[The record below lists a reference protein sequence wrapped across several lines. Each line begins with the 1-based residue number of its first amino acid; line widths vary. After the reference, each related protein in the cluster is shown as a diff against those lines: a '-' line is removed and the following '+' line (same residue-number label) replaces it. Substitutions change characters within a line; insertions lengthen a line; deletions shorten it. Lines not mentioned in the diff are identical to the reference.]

1 MLSSYKNL
9 GSFTLSLLTCAVLL
23 GCHTEKDS
31 YKGPVQGT
39 TKIAKNVESA
49 KTDANQKQHNSAK
62 INSTH
67 FGEDQR
73 FASQVI
79 DVTKN
84 QRYKSS
90 PAYEYNFGEL
100 VVNGKPDYAN
110 LGQPEQTDASAVN
123 IVQINGWLRYPRI
136 TAKDE
141 NKKFPIIVL
150 LHGQHDPRDSSYKG
164 YDYLAT
170 NLAEQGYVV
179 LSINANEIN
188 NLRIPSIIKRSNGL
202 FNGGDSGD
210 QSSQSRAQLVL
221 GTLDKLAQLDEFGGA
236 GALTELKGKLD
247 FNRIGL
253 MGHSRGGQGVNL
265 AIKFNTTR
273 FGNDITILK
282 KAILAY
288 PKQFA
293 KFPELEQLAKLEQND
308 KLLEFIQSKNI
319 NFAKTTDSVK
329 PYNFKAAM
337 TIGATDFEQ
346 IKGISNVPTAAL
358 LPSCD
363 GDVDD
368 LQASMSFDNNRF
380 SSQYDSAPKYQI
392 VVRGANHNF
401 YNTVWHD
408 DDYPLSENDV
418 PNTSYCSA
426 ARTQSIRQTEDE
438 QRNMG
443 RFLIN
448 SFLRFYVGDE
458 QQFKAYWNGVGQL
471 PRSSCANGDDSCDER
486 ALLTLQKTDSKL
498 IQRFESSNASTVNL
512 LGGLNHFAGFNLN
525 GIITCKSFLGFKDAN
540 RASKCSS
547 STVPFYSKTEDL
559 TKKGGLVS
567 FADQL
572 HLSWSQTNAS
582 YQLDL
587 AQLTTQGYDSLTFRV
602 ALPIDV
608 GQEIYVELT
617 DLEGKTARVT
627 ASDFTDALYTIPRKK
642 QNGLPLKTLAEDE
655 QYQGKTAE
663 ALNMVS
669 IPLKAFKG
677 IKTDYLKQLKF
688 IYPKEK
694 GGIVMNDI
702 QLQKLR
708 S

>member
-1 MLSSYKNL
+1 MLSCHKNIRL
-9 GSFTLSLLTCAVLL
+9 FTLSLLSCAVFV
-23 GCHTEKDS
+23 GCNTDNKDS

-39 TKIAKNVESA
+39 AKIAKTENTVTSTDSKKDQA
-49 KTDANQKQHNSAK
+49 SKITNPLLNKTL
-62 INSTH
+62 

-73 FASQVI
+73 FLSQSA
-79 DVTKN
+79 DVTEAPL
-84 QRYKSS
+84 YKYS
-90 PAYEYNFGEL
+90 PAYEYNFGKL
-100 VVNGKPDYAN
+100 VINGKPDFRN
-110 LGQPEQTDASAVN
+110 PGQPEQSNISAVN
-123 IVQINGWLRYPRI
+123 IIDIHGWIRYPETI
-136 TAKDE
+136 AKDE
-141 NKKFPIIVL
+141 NKKFPVIL
-150 LHGQHDPRDSSYKG
+150 FLHGNHNAHDPSFKG

-179 LSINANEIN
+179 LSIDANEIN
-188 NLRIPSIIKRSNGL
+188 GSI
-202 FNGGDSGD
+202 SGD
-210 QSSQSRAQLVL
+210 PSSQSRAQLVL
-221 GTLDKLAQLDEFGGA
+221 GTIDKLAQLDEFGGV
-236 GALTELKGKLD
+236 GALTALKGKLD
-247 FNRIGL
+247 FNQIGL

-265 AIKFNTTR
+265 AIKFNTAR
-273 FGNDITILK
+273 YGNDISILK
-282 KAILAY
+282 KAILAD
-288 PKQFA
+288 PLQFE
-293 KFPELEQLAKLEQND
+293 KYPELEALAKLEQNE

-329 PYNFKAAM
+329 PYNFKAAI
-337 TIGATDFEQ
+337 TIGSTDFEQ
-346 IKGISNVPTAAL
+346 IKGISNVPTATL

-363 GDVDD
+363 GDVHD

-380 SSQYDSAPKYQI
+380 SLQHDNAAKHQI
-392 VVRGANHNF
+392 IVRGANHNF
-401 YNTVWHD
+401 YNTIWHD
-408 DDYPLSENDV
+408 DDYPLSENNV
-418 PNTSYCSA
+418 PNTSYCTASRA
-426 ARTQSIRQTEDE
+426 QSIRQTEDQ

-471 PRSSCANGDDSCDER
+471 PSSSCANGDDSCDER
-486 ALLTLQKTDSKL
+486 ALLTLQKQGSKV
-498 IQRFESSNASTVNL
+498 IQRFESSNATAVNL
-512 LGGLNHFAGFNLN
+512 LGGLNRFAGFNLN
-525 GIITCKSFLGFKDAN
+525 GIIACKSFLGSKDAN
-540 RASKCSS
+540 LSSKCSS
-547 STVPFYSKTEDL
+547 STVPFYSKVKKQTEE
-559 TKKGGLVS
+559 GGLVS

-572 HLSWSQTNAS
+572 HLSWSQPNAS

-587 AQLTTQGYDSLTFRV
+587 AQLATQGYDSLTFRV
-602 ALPIDV
+602 ALPQDV

-642 QNGLPLKTLAEDE
+642 QNGLPLKTFAEDE

-663 ALNMVS
+663 ALNMIG

-677 IKTDYLKQLKF
+677 IKTEHLKELKF

-694 GGIVMNDI
+694 GGIIINDI